1 MKLSK
6 REEKYRIKIFQE
18 YHLDKKGQEKVDC
31 FILKHRRFNYEK
43 LYSKFKDAANAI
55 QSIVEA
61 YRRNIVHPIAFGFLN
76 MNNAVNKQ
84 LKTIEGGEKN
94 V

>member
-31 FILKHRRFNYEK
+31 FILKYRRYNYEK
-43 LYSKFKDAANAI
+43 LYSIFKNAANAI

-61 YRRNIVHPIAFGFLN
+61 YRNLMEPIASLQCRSD
-76 MNNAVNKQ
+76 KRC
-84 LKTIEGGEKN
+84 
-94 V
+94 